1 MRRTF
6 RALRNRNYRL
16 FWFGQLVSLCG
27 SWMQTT
33 AIAWLVLKDLH
44 AGGTVLGLVVAVQF
58 LPTLV
63 GGSWAGVIADRFD
76 KRRILLGT
84 QSFMALSAGTMAV
97 LTLTGTVTL
106 WMVFALAAAM
116 GMATMFDNPTRQAF
130 VTEMVGPDDLAN
142 AVGLNSAGFNVA
154 RILGPAIAGILIAT
168 AGTGI
173 CFALNAGSFIAV
185 IGGLAAM
192 RTQDLYRAAPVAKAK
207 GQIREGLRYALSVPE
222 LRMALGLLAVV
233 GTFAMNFTVLIPLVA
248 KNLFHGNA
256 STLGWLTAVMGV
268 GSLIGAL
275 FVASRARPTP
285 GLLASAAIALGVLM
299 CAAAVAPTLAWEYLA
314 FAFTGVAAI
323 SFMSTCNATVQ
334 LASRP
339 DMRGRVMALY
349 MVLFLGSTPVGGPI
363 VGWVGQH
370 FGAQWSLALGGV
382 PSILV
387 GLVAGRLLLRRRAE
401 ARTVPLLPEALT
413 A

>member
-16 FWFGQLVSLCG
+16 FWYGQLVSLCG

-44 AGGTVLGLVVAVQF
+44 AGGTGLGLVVAVQF
-58 LPTLV
+58 LPTLL
-63 GGSWAGVIADRFD
+63 GGSWAGVLADRFD
-76 KRRILLGT
+76 KRRILVAT
-84 QSFMALSAGTMAV
+84 QSAMAVFAGTMAV
-97 LTLTGTVTL
+97 LTFTGAVRL
-106 WMVFALAAAM
+106 WMVYALAGAM

-154 RILGPAIAGILIAT
+154 RIAGPAIAGLLIAT
-168 AGTGI
+168 VGTGW
-173 CFALNAGSFIAV
+173 CFAINASSFLAV
-185 IGGLAAM
+185 IGGLLAM
-192 RTQDLYRAAPVAKAK
+192 RPHELFRSPPVAKAK
-207 GQIREGLRYALSVPE
+207 GQVRAGLRYALSVPE
-222 LRMALGLLAVV
+222 LRLALGLLAIV
-233 GTFAMNFTVLIPLVA
+233 GTFAMNFTVIIPLVA
-248 KNLFHGNA
+248 KNLFQGDA
-256 STLGWLTAVMGV
+256 STLGWLTAVMGL
-268 GSLIGAL
+268 GSLAGAL

-285 GLLASAAIALGVLM
+285 GLLVLSAIILGAMM
-299 CAAAVAPTLAWEYLA
+299 CADAAAPNLAWEYVTMA
-314 FAFTGVAAI
+314 ATGVAAI

-370 FGAQWSLALGGV
+370 YGAQWSLLLGGI
-382 PSILV
+382 PSILA
-387 GLVAGRLLLRRRAE
+387 GLALLRPLRRAD
-401 ARTVPLLPEALT
+401 VLT
-413 A
+413 ATA